1 MTKSLFIS
9 LASIGFFV
17 ALTGAILSDN
27 GKAGYTNSPSEG
39 NCTSCHN
46 SSAVN
51 SGPGS
56 VALLSNIPVDG
67 YLPGTTYN
75 LTLRVAQTSR
85 SLFGLGLEALTSA
98 NQNGGTLIITNSA
111 KTRIANAVV
120 GGVSRKNVTHQLNG
134 GANTDSMRFDF
145 AWTAPVAG
153 TGNVTFYYSG
163 LAANSNGQTSG
174 DNVYTGSTTIGEF
187 VDHTGIA
194 QAATNIKSFVIY
206 PNPAKERIN
215 LHYSLTSASDVFV
228 SLYNMEGKMV
238 KFLGKSAKSAGMAND
253 SFEIGTDLTTGTYLL
268 ELRTDKGV
276 STQKVMIQ

>member
-17 ALTGAILSDN
+17 ALTGAVLSDN

-46 SSAVN
+46 SFAAN

-56 VALLSNIPVDG
+56 VALLSNIGGDG
-67 YLPGTTYN
+67 YLPGVTYDM
-75 LTLRVAQTSR
+75 TLRVKQSTR
-85 SLFGLGLEALTSA
+85 NLFGLGVEALTTA
-98 NQNGGTLIITNSA
+98 NQNAGTLIITNSA

-120 GGVSRKNVTHQLNG
+120 MGVSRHNVTHQLNG
-134 GANTDSMRFDF
+134 GASTDSMRFAF
-145 AWTAPVAG
+145 GWTAPAAG

-163 LAANSNGQTSG
+163 LAANANGQTSG
-174 DNVYTGSTTIGEF
+174 DYVYTGSTTFPEF

-194 QAATNIKSFVIY
+194 QSVTNIKTVVVY
-206 PNPAKERIN
+206 PNPVKERVN
-215 LHYSLTSASDVFV
+215 LHYSLTSASEVCV

-238 KFLGKSAKSAGMAND
+238 KFLGKSSKPAGISND
-253 SFEIGTDLTTGTYLL
+253 SFEIGTDLATGTYSL